1 MKLYF
6 MKKEALDI
14 LKDNIDLVYNKYFT
28 EKDNKWLWKVCGGDP
43 FIEYK
48 DVPEFQLSALDSD
61 MSIGEVELNN
71 CKILYKNLSFLN
83 ESQASDERLWAGLC
97 HSVFYNYVRKRWA
110 YDIKQP
116 KTQKEAVSNIKS
128 RFFFSGGTRAG
139 LYRNTLAK
147 CWWVGRNTFDGSCSN
162 HFEKLDII
170 GSNDISSKISDIFY
184 NNNFSSNPTILG
196 GIVNGI
202 KYFKDEGVEITL
214 KEHIR
219 PSLQL
224 LNAVGGGLILDCLSE
239 DDIAEIMI
247 ENIYAII
254 QGDEQS
260 IVAENSDDENGD
272 SVIENSDSTDED
284 EMYIALGNKVT
295 VFMPQT
301 NETKIIIADYLPGTN
316 HFPPLVKMIL
326 GKGIEEEAEF
336 QGKTYQIKK
345 IQ

>member
-28 EKDNKWLWKVCGGDP
+28 EKDNKWIWTICGGDP

-48 DVPEFQLSALDSD
+48 EVPDFQLSDLDSD
-61 MSIGEVELNN
+61 MSIGDIEFNN

-97 HSVFYNYVRKRWA
+97 HSVFYNYVRRRWD
-110 YDIKQP
+110 YHSKQP

-147 CWWVGRNTFDGSCSN
+147 CWWVGRNTSDGTSTN
-162 HFEKLDII
+162 PFEKLDII
-170 GSNDISSKISDIFY
+170 GSNNISSKISDIFY
-184 NNNFSSNPTILG
+184 SNNFSSNPTILG

-202 KYFKDEGVEITL
+202 KYFKDEGIQITL
-214 KEHIR
+214 TEHVR

-239 DDIAEIMI
+239 EDIAEIMI

-254 QGDEQS
+254 QGDEQG
-260 IVAENSDDENGD
+260 IVAENSYDENDYGA
-272 SVIENSDSTDED
+272 IKNSDSADED
-284 EMYIALGNKVT
+284 EMYIALGNRVT
-295 VFMPQT
+295 VFIPQT
-301 NETKIIIADYLPGTN
+301 NETKIINADYLPGRN
-316 HFPPLVKMIL
+316 EFPPLVKILL
-326 GKGIEEEAEF
+326 GKGIEDEVEF
-336 QGKTYQIKK
+336 QGKTYQIKE
-345 IQ
+345 IH